1 MIPFKK
7 TTEPQLD
14 IEIANKILEQAFEVN
29 QMEPNTIPLEVLA
42 SYSQYR
48 RERFTLQRT
57 ILVIVMALF
66 ILLPFLFVP
75 PSFTIHEVSD
85 GTGFNPV
92 YQLDV
97 TTFMLVERV
106 SAVID
111 GHNIPVYEVDSH
123 VYSMEPSR
131 NGRMAVTVTLINRQT
146 LTRYIDVTNVD
157 LDAPAVVSNNTD
169 SDRIYLYLSDPGS
182 GINYE
187 KIKAVDLDGNEVL
200 PVFHD
205 EATGCV
211 AFAYPK
217 ESLNVYIPDHADNTL
232 HLILTIQ

>member
-75 PSFTIHEVSD
+75 PSITIHEV
-85 GTGFNPV
+85 
-92 YQLDV
+92 
-97 TTFMLVERV
+97 
-106 SAVID
+106 
-111 GHNIPVYEVDSH
+111 
-123 VYSMEPSR
+123 
-131 NGRMAVTVTLINRQT
+131 
-146 LTRYIDVTNVD
+146 
-157 LDAPAVVSNNTD
+157 
-169 SDRIYLYLSDPGS
+169 
-182 GINYE
+182 
-187 KIKAVDLDGNEVL
+187 
-200 PVFHD
+200 
-205 EATGCV
+205 
-211 AFAYPK
+211 
-217 ESLNVYIPDHADNTL
+217 
-232 HLILTIQ
+232 